1 MRMGYLVLLF
11 GLICCVYCTLGFVDA
26 QSKYQATLAKAFP
39 LGFYTLFQ
47 GDSITDGGRDRRR
60 KVKYLT
66 FGQGYP
72 YLITAKMEATFPLQ
86 KLRFTNHG
94 ISGNTLFDIEGRWH
108 WDTLDLK
115 PDLISLL
122 IGVNDIWK
130 SFERNDIVTYNY
142 TEFKVTYVRLIEHA
156 LAKFPNIKIAL
167 CEPFIL
173 KGYHTVDRWDDWSKG
188 IKEIQAIVK
197 SIADMYP
204 STIIH
209 VPFQRVF
216 DRVSTLYPEIDPS
229 VWLIDGVHPMAP
241 GHQLMADE
249 WLQVVSEGLIKL
261 QK

>member
-1 MRMGYLVLLF
+1 MVWYLAFLL
-11 GLICCVYCTLGFVDA
+11 GLMCCMHVTASADNTDTKF
-26 QSKYQATLAKAFP
+26 QAMLVKAFP
-39 LGFYTLFQ
+39 PGFHTLFQ

-72 YLITAKMEATFPLQ
+72 YIITAKMEASFPMQ
-86 KLRFTNHG
+86 KLQFSNHG
-94 ISGNTLFDIEGRWH
+94 ISGNTLFDIQGRWH
-108 WDTLDLK
+108 WDALDLK

-130 SFERNDIVTYNY
+130 SVERNDISTFNY
-142 TEFKVTYVRLIEHA
+142 TEFKVTYVQMIKDALIK
-156 LAKFPNIKIAL
+156 LPNIKIAL

-173 KGYHTVDRWDDWSKG
+173 KGSHTADRWDEWTKG
-188 IKEIQAIVK
+188 IKEIRTIVK
-197 SIADMYP
+197 SIADMFP
-204 STIIH
+204 ATIIH
-209 VPFQRVF
+209 VPFQNVF
-216 DRVSTLYPEIDPS
+216 DRVSKMYPDIDPA

-249 WLQVVSEGLIKL
+249 WLKVVAEGLIRL